1 MRGGF
6 TTKADDWELFLF
18 IDNLEYKQALEI
30 EAHIKKMHSKKYIND
45 LKSYPELRD
54 KLIHRYK

>member
-1 MRGGF
+1 MF
-6 TTKADDWELFLF
+6 MIELA
-18 IDNLEYKQALEI
+18 NMQALEI